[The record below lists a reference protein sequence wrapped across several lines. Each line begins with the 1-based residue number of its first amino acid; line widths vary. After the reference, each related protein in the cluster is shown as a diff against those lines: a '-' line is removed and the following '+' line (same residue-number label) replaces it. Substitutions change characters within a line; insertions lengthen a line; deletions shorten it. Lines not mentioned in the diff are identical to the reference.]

1 VSAAARL
8 DDDGEVLSFCLGG
21 ERFSLP
27 SASVAEII
35 RPRAITRVPH
45 AQASLLGVLN
55 LRGRVLPV
63 VSLAQLAGRAARPAT
78 SASRILVLDRA
89 APVGLWVD
97 SVLGLARREGD
108 EQIEI
113 DALLARDFASL
124 MSAPRAGR
132 EPVLLDHATRA
143 KTENGVSADARPD
156 LALIGFC
163 LAGQE
168 YALPL
173 DEVAEV
179 IALPMDVASLPHT
192 DEAMLGVM
200 ALRGALLPL
209 VSLRVLLGLRA
220 DGWDRAHARILVT
233 RVGNARAGLV
243 ADSMSAILRVPARD
257 VDQVPPVL
265 TRGRG
270 EAHIMAICRLEQGS
284 RLVSILS
291 ADRLFDQATASR
303 IQARATE
310 ETAQV
315 ATNAPAAAEKFVV
328 FRLGGESYGLPIDAV
343 DEVVRR
349 PEHLTRVPRAP
360 AFLQGVMN
368 LRGQVVPV
376 IDQRQRFAVNDAEHG
391 TGRRVLIVTIDGLRA
406 GFVVDAVSEVVN
418 IPVTELRA
426 APSLAADGSQMFDR
440 VAIFSGTGPGM
451 NGGIDRARDEKM
463 ILLVDAKALLDRAER
478 DVLAGLAAEAAAA
491 S

>member
-8 DDDGEVLSFCLGG
+8 DADNEILSFCLGG
-21 ERFSLP
+21 ERFSLA
-27 SASVAEII
+27 SAAVAQII
-35 RPRAITRVPH
+35 RPRPVTRVPH

-63 VSLAQLAGRAARPAT
+63 VSLAELADRAPGPAT
-78 SASRILVLDRA
+78 AKSRILVLDRA
-89 APVGLWVD
+89 APVGVWVD
-97 SVLGLARREGD
+97 SVVGLTRHEGD
-108 EQIEI
+108 EPIDI

-124 MSAPRAGR
+124 TNNPRAPRAPVAADHNGR
-132 EPVLLDHATRA
+132 AQA
-143 KTENGVSADARPD
+143 GNGASPDARPD
-156 LALIGFC
+156 LALIGFS

-168 YALPL
+168 YGLPL

-179 IALPMDVASLPHT
+179 IALPTEIACLPHA
-192 DEAMLGVM
+192 DEAMLGVT

-209 VSLRVLLGLRA
+209 VSLRVLLGLPA
-220 DGWDRAHARILVT
+220 GGWDRAHARILVT
-233 RVGNARAGLV
+233 RIGGALAGLV
-243 ADSMSAILRVPARD
+243 ADSMSAILRVPPAD

-270 EAHIMAICRLEQGS
+270 EAQIKAICRLEQGQ

-291 ADRLFDQATASR
+291 TERLFDQATARR
-303 IQARATE
+303 IQANAAQENT
-310 ETAQV
+310 QV
-315 ATNAPAAAEKFVV
+315 ATNAPAATEKFVV
-328 FRLGGESYGLPIDAV
+328 FRLGGESYGLPIGAV

-349 PEHLTRVPRAP
+349 PAHLTRVPGAP
-360 AFLQGVMN
+360 AFMQGVMN

-376 IDQRQRFAVNDAEHG
+376 IDQRQRFALKDSEHG
-391 TGRRVLIVTIDGLRA
+391 SGRRVLIVTIDGLRA

-418 IPVTELRA
+418 IPVTELHE
-426 APSLAADGSQMFDR
+426 APSLAADGTSVFDR
-440 VAIFSGTGPGM
+440 VAMFERPDSGGK
-451 NGGIDRARDEKM
+451 GGDRAREKNM

-478 DVLAGLAAEAAAA
+478 DLLANLAAEAAAA